1 MATLLSRT
9 QARSETTL
17 EDSIGDSIRLS
28 GAPALSSY
36 KHTLPD
42 AQPSTKPSSR
52 HGTLGQ
58 NNTTEADYEDA
69 QQDSENPFDVKM
81 EDYDDSELNGALLRD
96 LQEEEVRDS
105 PDSSM
110 TSMSQI
116 SPSKGLPASKLAH
129 ESRHLFGPPRLSSRF
144 KAKSSIPARLA
155 HAEYARQCV
164 VAARASRL
172 NPFAL
177 HAEEHRLLRSKLC
190 HLHVTVYLN
199 IRNGILRLWVRNPNV
214 SVSIEE
220 AVGCTRDERW
230 INLACFAWEWLVRK
244 GYINH
249 GCVDVPLGV
258 KTTKGRRKES
268 NRETIVIIGAGMAG
282 LSCARQL
289 NTVFQ
294 HYPDSAAPRIILLEG
309 RNRIGGRIYSHPLS
323 SSRSSILDEQ
333 QRPTAEMGAHI
344 IVGFE
349 QGNPLDSIIRGQ
361 LALKYHSLRD
371 LSTLY
376 DVDGSA
382 VDESQDIMVEQLYND
397 ILDRTGSYRTK
408 PQIQKTAEG
417 DKEMIESGRDPSPD
431 DDGFTISQYEEAA
444 ASGTIDLLLP
454 TKSKRKGAGHKAPKA
469 SNPSEGTTT
478 STASQINLPAARA
491 AKKMGFA
498 LRPSTKPD
506 ESFDLDSMAV
516 GKPTQTLGAVMDEG
530 VKQYQKFLDL
540 KPKAMRLLNWH
551 FANLEYANAT
561 NIQKLSL
568 REWDQD
574 IGNEFEGEHAQIVGG
589 YQQVPRALWR
599 YPDPLDVHV
608 NKAVSNI
615 HYAADMT
622 RTSKASVVCE
632 DGEVIEADKVVLTTP
647 LGVLKSKSIKFEPAL
662 PEWKSGAIERLGF
675 GLLNKVVLVFDK
687 VFWDRDRDMFGL
699 LSEPS
704 YGKGVVQAGY
714 EANRGKFYLFW
725 NCVDTSG
732 LPVLIGLM
740 AGDAAHDAERTAD
753 DDIVQEVMSRLRRC
767 FRSTPVPDP
776 LETIVTRWRSDRFAR
791 GTYSFVAPAALP
803 GDYDVMAQSVG
814 NLYFAGEATCGT
826 HPATVHGAYLS
837 GLRAAS
843 EVLDSIVGPIKTANP
858 LVPSHSRGSKPDF
871 VDLTA
876 SKTRSDL
883 TSIAPIPQPPTPA
896 EVQAAEPAIKKRKTD
911 EVLPSGTFTRPA
923 KAPTTTAEAAWE
935 TALWNHIYSV
945 LGYPPPKPSKNGIN
959 PFLLYQK
966 DHWNEIRDECDL
978 ARQAATGKPNA
989 KASRDEVRI
998 RLGEKWRAE
1007 PDAGRLKYHEET
1019 SRNRKV
1025 NDDALKQW
1033 EVEAKEW
1040 DRRTYEVKDEWIAQ
1054 GNGFD
1059 EWVARWK
1066 AGGYQDVK
1074 GS

>member
-1 MATLLSRT
+1 
-9 QARSETTL
+9 
-17 EDSIGDSIRLS
+17 
-28 GAPALSSY
+28 
-36 KHTLPD
+36 
-42 AQPSTKPSSR
+42 
-52 HGTLGQ
+52 
-58 NNTTEADYEDA
+58 
-69 QQDSENPFDVKM
+69 M
-81 EDYDDSELNGALLRD
+81 EDYDDSEIGGVALRD
-96 LQEEEVRDS
+96 LQAEEVRDS

-110 TSMSQI
+110 TSISQA
-116 SPSKGLPASKLAH
+116 SPSKRLPAVKSASASHTTFQFL
-129 ESRHLFGPPRLSSRF
+129 RPTRRF

-155 HAEYARQCV
+155 PAEYARQCV
-164 VAARASRL
+164 LAARASRL

-177 HAEEHRLLRSKLC
+177 HQDEHKLLRSKLC

-199 IRNGILRLWVRNPNV
+199 IRNGILRLWIRNPNV

-220 AVGCTRDERW
+220 AAGCAKDERW

-249 GCVDVPLGV
+249 GCIDVPLGL

-268 NRETIVIIGAGMAG
+268 NRETIVIVGAGMAG

-289 NTVFQ
+289 TNVFQ
-294 HYPDSAAPRIILLEG
+294 HYPNHAAPRIIVLEG
-309 RNRIGGRIYSHPLS
+309 RNRVGGRIYSHPLS
-323 SSRSSILDEQ
+323 SLRSNTLDEE

-349 QGNPLDSIIRGQ
+349 NGNPLDSIIRGQ

-371 LSTLY
+371 VSTLY

-382 VDESQDIMVEQLYND
+382 VDEKQDIMVEKLYND

-408 PQIQKTAEG
+408 PQLQKTAEG
-417 DKEMIESGRDPSPD
+417 DKEMIESGRDALPD

-454 TKSKRKGAGHKAPKA
+454 TKSRRKGAGHKAPKS
-469 SNPSEGTTT
+469 SNPAEGTTT
-478 STASQINLPAARA
+478 STASQIHLPAARA
-491 AKKMGFA
+491 ASSAGFA

-506 ESFDLDSMAV
+506 ESFDLDFMAV

-561 NIQKLSL
+561 NVQKLSL
-568 REWDQD
+568 SGWDQD
-574 IGNEFEGEHAQIVGG
+574 IGNEFEGEHSQVVGG
-589 YQQVPRALWR
+589 YQQLPRALWR
-599 YPDPLDVHV
+599 YPDPLDVRT
-608 NKAVSNI
+608 NKAVSQI
-615 HYAADMT
+615 HNFTDE
-622 RTSKASVVCE
+622 KAKTKAVVVCE
-632 DGEVIEADKVVLTTP
+632 DGEIIEADKIVMTTP
-647 LGVLKSKSIKFEPAL
+647 LGVLKSKSIHFEPQL
-662 PEWKSGAIERLGF
+662 PEWKSGAIQRLGF
-675 GLLNKVVLVFDK
+675 GLLNKVVLVFDT

-704 YGKGVVQAGY
+704 YGRGVVQAGY
-714 EANRGKFYLFW
+714 EANRGKFYLVW

-732 LPVLIGLM
+732 LPVLIALM
-740 AGDAAHDAERTAD
+740 AGDAAHETERTPD
-753 DDIVQEVMSRLRRC
+753 EEIVKEVMLRLRRC
-767 FRSTPVPDP
+767 FRDKAVPDP
-776 LETIVTRWRSDRFAR
+776 LETIVTRWKSDRFAR

-803 GDYDVMAQSVG
+803 GDYDVMAQRVG
-814 NLYFAGEATCGT
+814 KLHFAGEATCGT

-843 EVLDSIVGPIKTANP
+843 EVLDSIVGPIPTANP
-858 LVPSHSRGSKPDF
+858 LVPSNSRSARSEH

-876 SKTRSDL
+876 SKARADL
-883 TSIAPIPQPPTPA
+883 TSIAPIPKPPTPA
-896 EVQAAEPAIKKRKTD
+896 ETQAADPPIKKRKTD

-923 KAPTTTAEAAWE
+923 KAPTTTAETAWE

-966 DHWNEIRDECDL
+966 DHWNEIRDECDS
-978 ARQAATGKPNA
+978 AKQSATGKPNA

-1007 PDAGRLKYHEET
+1007 TEEGKSKYTEET
-1019 SRNRKV
+1019 NRNKKV

-1033 EVEAKEW
+1033 EVDAKEW
-1040 DRRTYEVKDEWIAQ
+1040 DRRTYEVKDEWIAK
-1054 GNGFD
+1054 GNEFE

-1066 AGGYQDVK
+1066 AGGYQDVGLDGPAAVK
-1074 GS
+1074 NG